1 MKKVNY
7 VAPETEVLEIAFRE
21 NDFVMQSGSGTA
33 ENMVLSAIEYNI

>member
-21 NDFVMQSGSGTA
+21 NDFVMQSVSPTMEA
-33 ENMVLSAIEYNI
+33 MILSDEYNI